1 MGLESNIKENL
12 VRLLNIPSVSYEEEK
27 LAREVLQILEKKGIE
42 AGIDPHGN
50 VVAALQGREDKKIIL
65 NAHLDTVRGEIPV
78 KVEDSLVYGRGA
90 ADMKGGLTGII
101 EALAAL
107 ADRKPKYDI
116 YFHGVVRE
124 EVDGYGT
131 YSLNKHGTKGDLAV
145 VAEPT
150 RLNIYVG
157 QKGRITLKAKIYGKA
172 SHASKPELG
181 VNAVLNACEAIR
193 RIYKIRTKN
202 HNVIGDG
209 RITVTAISGGKASNV
224 IPDECLITMDRRL
237 TIGETPELALEQIRN
252 ALKGLDSRV
261 YIEERPTP
269 YSTPFL
275 IERNPLID
283 ELHSFIRKFHP
294 CSFGVSRA
302 TTDASF
308 YVNSGIPAVIFGPG
322 DPNLAHTIEE
332 RIDPGEVAAFTRA
345 LVGFLR

>member
-1 MGLESNIKENL
+1 MALEADIKGTL
-12 VRLLNIPSVSYEEEK
+12 VRLLNIPSASYEEGE
-27 LAREVLQILEKKGIE
+27 LVREVLRILEEKGVE
-42 AGIDPHGN
+42 GEIDSNGN
-50 VVAALQGREDKKIIL
+50 IIAALQGQGGKKIIL

-78 KVEDSLVYGRGA
+78 KMEEGLVYGRGA

-101 EALAAL
+101 EALAVL
-107 ADRKPKYDI
+107 KNKKPKYDV

-131 YSLNKHGTKGDLAV
+131 YSLNKQDAKGDLAII
-145 VAEPT
+145 AEPT
-150 RLNIYVG
+150 RLNISLG
-157 QKGRITLKAKIYGKA
+157 QKGRVTLKAKIHGKA

-181 VNAVLNACEAIR
+181 VNAILNAYEAIS
-193 RIYKIRTKN
+193 RIYKIKTKN
-202 HNVIGDG
+202 HRIIGDG
-209 RITVTAISGGKASNV
+209 SIAVTTISGGKASNV

-237 TIGETPELALEQIRN
+237 TIGETPELALEQIRK
-252 ALKGLDSRV
+252 ALKGLEGRV
-261 YIEERPTP
+261 YLKERPTP

-283 ELHSFIRKFHP
+283 ELHSSVKKFHP
-294 CSFGVSRA
+294 CNFGVSRA

-322 DPNLAHTIEE
+322 EPDLAHTMEE
-332 RIDPGEVAAFTRA
+332 HIDPGEVIAFTKA

>member
-1 MGLESNIKENL
+1 MALEANIKETL
-12 VRLLNIPSVSYEEEK
+12 VRLLKIPSVSYEEEE
-27 LAREVLQILEKKGIE
+27 LAREVLRILEKKGVE
-42 AGIDPHGN
+42 GEIDSNGN
-50 VVAALQGREDKKIIL
+50 VVTALQGREDKKIIF
-65 NAHLDTVRGEIPV
+65 NAHLDTVRGEIQV
-78 KVEDSLVYGRGA
+78 KDVDGLVYGRGA

-101 EALAAL
+101 EALAVL
-107 ADRKPKYDI
+107 KDRKPRYGI

-131 YSLNKHGTKGDLAV
+131 YSLNKQGVKADLAI

-150 RLNIYVG
+150 RLNIFLG
-157 QKGRITLKAKIYGKA
+157 QKGRITLMAKIHGKA

-181 VNAVLNACEAIR
+181 VNAILNACEAIR

-202 HNVIGDG
+202 HIVIGDG
-209 RITVTAISGGKASNV
+209 RIAVTAISGGKASNI

-237 TIGETPELALEQIRN
+237 TLGETPELALEHVRK
-252 ALKGLDSRV
+252 ALKGLDCRV
-261 YIEERPTP
+261 YREERPTP

-275 IERNPLID
+275 IDRNPLID
-283 ELHSFIRKFHP
+283 ELHGSVREVHP
-294 CSFGVSRA
+294 CNFGVSRA

-322 DPNLAHTIEE
+322 DPNLAHTLTECIET
-332 RIDPGEVAAFTRA
+332 GAVAAFTKA